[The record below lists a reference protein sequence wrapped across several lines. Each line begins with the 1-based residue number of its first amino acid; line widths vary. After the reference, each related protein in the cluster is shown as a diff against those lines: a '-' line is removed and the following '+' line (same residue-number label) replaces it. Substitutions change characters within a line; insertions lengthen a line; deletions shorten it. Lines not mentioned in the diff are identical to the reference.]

1 MRRRKN
7 RGGGVEGIERGD
19 GGGKGIMRRNRWVEG
34 VRENDEG
41 KNEGRRRRRRRGG
54 KGEGGEDGVVLVWD
68 SPYNSFNYLYFSRTM
83 SIMDIM

>member
-7 RGGGVEGIERGD
+7 RGGVEGIERGD

-41 KNEGRRRRRRRGG
+41 KKEGRRRRRR
-54 KGEGGEDGVVLVWD
+54 KG
-68 SPYNSFNYLYFSRTM
+68 
-83 SIMDIM
+83 